1 MKKIVSLF
9 LILSGLLIQAQNQR
23 FFYDYKYIPD
33 STNKAEV
40 LSEMMILD
48 VTKSGSNYYSHEK
61 FVSDS
66 IMKAELEKQIQSG
79 AGNININK
87 GGNQGKIDFRVTKS
101 YPDYKVFLYKSIS
114 TDQYK
119 ISEDQKPEW
128 KIFPDKEKI
137 GEYDA
142 QKATT
147 DFGGRKWI
155 AWFATDIPIN
165 DGPYKFYGLPG
176 LIVKVEDITGSH
188 VMTLVGNKSFQ
199 PVEEKDLQLPNEIKT
214 FGFGDKEIEIT
225 KKQYKKL
232 WKDYVN
238 DPAKNIREI
247 MMKSSPEGKVTLKV
261 KTQDGKEISDPNQI
275 YRNIETRVK
284 ENLKKNNN
292 PIEPDLL
299 Q

>member
-79 AGNININK
+79 AGNININ

-147 DFGGRKWI
+147 DFGGRKWM
-155 AWFATDIPIN
+155 AWFATDIPVN

-199 PVEEKDLQLPNEIKT
+199 PVEEKDLQLPNEIKM

>member
-79 AGNININK
+79 AGNININ

-101 YPDYKVFLYKSIS
+101 HPDYRVFLYQSIS
-114 TDQYK
+114 MDQYK

-147 DFGGRKWI
+147 DFGGRKWM
-155 AWFATDIPIN
+155 AWFATDIPVN

-199 PVEEKDLQLPNEIKT
+199 PVEEKDLQLPNEIKM